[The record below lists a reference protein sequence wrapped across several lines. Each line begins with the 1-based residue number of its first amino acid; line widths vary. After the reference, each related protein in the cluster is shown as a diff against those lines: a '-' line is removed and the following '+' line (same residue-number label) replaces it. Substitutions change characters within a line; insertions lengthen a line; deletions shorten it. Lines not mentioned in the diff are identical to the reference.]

1 MDNNS
6 NLMGITGLLQMI
18 LGFGT
23 FAIVCS
29 DMFGYKIPKKAVP
42 AVAVVYIVLLAL
54 YIFLYVKLRKAG
66 AFDVEEK
73 KEKSIKE
80 TVKGK
85 KR

>member
-6 NLMGITGLLQMI
+6 NLIGITGLLQMI

-42 AVAVVYIVLLAL
+42 VIGVVYIVLLAL
-54 YIFLYVKLRKAG
+54 YIYLYIKLRKAG
-66 AFDVEEK
+66 TFDVEEK
-73 KEKSIKE
+73 KEKNIKE
-80 TVKGK
+80 ILKGK
-85 KR
+85 K

>member
-1 MDNNS
+1 MDKNS

-29 DMFGYKIPKKAVP
+29 DMYGYKIPKKVVP
-42 AVAVVYIVLLAL
+42 VVAVVYIVLLLIYIYL
-54 YIFLYVKLRKAG
+54 YIKLRKAG
-66 AFDVEEK
+66 AFDIKEK

-85 KR
+85 K